1 LVGRADA
8 VLVER
13 LDAVSASQVPPQ
25 AQILPSGRTAPVD
38 LSTSTEG
45 EVSFVVPDAGVLATA
60 SFGADPAR

>member
-13 LDAVSASQVPPQ
+13 LDAVSAPQ